1 MAKREREKVVVQ
13 RRVPRGNEAPADVA
27 SLYPKGTPT
36 DESGLPQQGVDID
49 TKTVRQIGAVDSESA
64 RVMKQ
69 SRLIL
74 ARKAKGE
81 WCKWNDEDDAVRF
94 WECANVW
101 NGCMIRIKRVAPGP
115 PDESIPDMPMS
126 MFEGDYGLFKSRIRE
141 AYWDGRASTYTWKC
155 YDRTHPQL
163 AAGKLEFSRQRS
175 EDDMNQNRQPPP
187 GGYPYPPQ
195 NPYAPP
201 NPYGGGYG
209 GGMPPFNPHM
219 PYGAPFPQ
227 QQYQQS
233 MGGQVGATF
242 EQQPPMQQP
251 QPQVQQPVQ
260 PQAVVQPQPQFQPV
274 AQGSDPNLVQML
286 MHLSAQLSQALQ
298 QNAYLQQQILALQ
311 NQQQQPQVHPVVNA
325 NEPQEKVSPI
335 SALKESLSN
344 AQEVMKVGKVFAQEF
359 GGGPHEV
366 EEPET
371 KEPETPFPVQVK
383 DVGGVN
389 MIAENGEVVRDFWP
403 NMLVNSGKALAIG
416 SGFFD
421 KIAGIVNKASEAQK
435 KNESEADKAIERAT
449 RLAAIDKERADSAE
463 RAARARIAM
472 ANAPV
477 PQVVVV
483 EAPAQ
488 SAPQPV
494 SSEPEAE
501 PFPLGENT
509 KEQAGPPPNGSAS
522 T

>member
-1 MAKREREKVVVQ
+1 MAKREREKAVVQ
-13 RRVPRGNEAPADVA
+13 RRVPRGNEAPSDVA

-49 TKTVRQIGAVDSESA
+49 AKTVRQIGAVDSESA

-141 AYWDGRASTYTWKC
+141 TYWDGRASTYTWKC

-187 GGYPYPPQ
+187 GGGYPYPPQ

-201 NPYGGGYG
+201 NPYGGYG

-227 QQYQQS
+227 QQQY
-233 MGGQVGATF
+233 GGQVGAAF
-242 EQQPPMQQP
+242 EQPPMQQP
-251 QPQVQQPVQ
+251 QPQQPVQ

-298 QNAYLQQQILALQ
+298 QNAYLQQQILQMQA
-311 NQQQQPQVHPVVNA
+311 QQAPQVHPSAQGKDEKKEENA
-325 NEPQEKVSPI
+325 SPI
-335 SALKESLSN
+335 NALKQSLDDAKNVMNLGKNFAKEFSPES
-344 AQEVMKVGKVFAQEF
+344 
-359 GGGPHEV
+359 

-371 KEPETPFPVQVK
+371 EAPKTPEEPFPIQIK
-383 DVGGVN
+383 EIGGVN
-389 MIAENGEVVRDFWP
+389 LIAEHGEVVRDFWP
-403 NMLVNSGKALAIG
+403 NAIVNSKGAVAMG
-416 SGFFD
+416 MTFFD
-421 KIAGIVNKASEAQK
+421 KIAGIMTKAVEGQK
-435 KNESEADKAIERAT
+435 KTDNEADKAIERAE
-449 RLAAIDKERADSAE
+449 RLAAIDKERADAAE
-463 RAARARIAM
+463 RAARARVAM
-472 ANAPV
+472 ANVAV

-483 EAPAQ
+483 EAPVQ
-488 SAPQPV
+488 NAPKPV
-494 SSEPEAE
+494 PSETEAE
-501 PFPLGENT
+501 PFPFPKSSE
-509 KEQAGPPPNGSAS
+509 EQPGPPPNGSAS